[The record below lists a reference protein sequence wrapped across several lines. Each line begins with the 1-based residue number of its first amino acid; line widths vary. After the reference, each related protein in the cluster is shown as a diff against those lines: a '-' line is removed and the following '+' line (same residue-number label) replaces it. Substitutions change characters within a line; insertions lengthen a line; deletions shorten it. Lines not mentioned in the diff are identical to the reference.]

1 MTNDEC
7 RKTKSVENEF
17 EKLEN
22 ALMRAGHAMEYPA
35 TPAIALRVRSQLER
49 ANVVARPARNWLRV
63 LVPLAAA
70 LLLALALLFVLPET
84 RDAVAEFFGLRNLR
98 VIFFTP
104 TPTAAP
110 TATPNP
116 SETPRPT
123 ARPTVAPTAAPF
135 THCCETTLQDAQ
147 RRAKFNLMLP
157 PNELPSQVY
166 YLDIFNNGEQV
177 VMKFGDAD
185 KPRFVLYQM
194 QQWIYQKI
202 LNGGFGKGFGPG
214 TVVETTRVHD
224 ERALWFSG
232 DAHVLVVLDENG
244 NPVPGTERMVEGH
257 VLAWETGDSHDG
269 VLYRLETNATLEDA
283 LQFAESL
290 RAIEK

>member
-1 MTNDEC
+1 MTN
-7 RKTKSVENEF
+7 EF
-17 EKLEN
+17 VKLEN
-22 ALMRAGHAMEYPA
+22 ALMRAGREMEYPA
-35 TPAIALRVRSQLER
+35 TPAIAARVRVEITRETLPR
-49 ANVVARPARNWLRV
+49 ASAPSRNWTRI

-70 LLLALALLFVLPET
+70 LLLALALLFVLPQT

-116 SETPRPT
+116 SQTPHPT

-135 THCCETTLQDAQ
+135 THCCETTLPDAQ

-177 VMKFGDAD
+177 VMKFGDPA

-194 QQWIYQKI
+194 QRWIYQKI

-214 TVVETTRVHD
+214 TVVETTRVHN

-232 DAHVLVVLDENG
+232 DAHVLVVLDESG
-244 NPVPGTERMVEGH
+244 NPVPGTERIVEGH
-257 VLAWETGDSHDG
+257 VLAWETGDPHDG
-269 VLYRLETNATLEDA
+269 VLYRLETNAPLEEA
-283 LQFAESL
+283 LKFAESL
-290 RAIEK
+290 RVIEK